1 MRRLLVWL
9 LVVSAALASP
19 LVAPEA
25 KPKLGPDAVPI
36 TREAGYL
43 RAAPAP
49 DYWKLS
55 SFYVPQFTSS
65 AGSVAS
71 VAMAVNFA
79 RGLPEDS
86 DDPIVTQ
93 KALLEKVADAA
104 WTAKGAEGGDGVT
117 FAEFLNVLGASLETY
132 GIHGYGIEIIRP
144 RAADAGALAKLRTAL
159 AANEASDHD
168 LILMYFDQ
176 GVLTGDWDGPH
187 ISPIGAYDRSTHR
200 ALIMDVDRE
209 WYVPYW
215 SPDTKLLEAML
226 KPAPADQGPLAG
238 ETGGLIWLKLG
249 AARLN

>member
-1 MRRLLVWL
+1 
-9 LVVSAALASP
+9 
-19 LVAPEA
+19 
-25 KPKLGPDAVPI
+25 
-36 TREAGYL
+36 
-43 RAAPAP
+43 
-49 DYWKLS
+49 
-55 SFYVPQFTSS
+55 VPQFTSG
-65 AGSVAS
+65 ACSVAS

-86 DDPIVTQ
+86 EEPIVTQ

-117 FAEFLNVLGASLETY
+117 FAEFLNVLEASLETY

-144 RAADAGALAKLRTAL
+144 RAADTEALARMRTAL
-159 AANEASDHD
+159 AANEASGDD
-168 LILMYFDQ
+168 LILMYFNQ

-215 SPDTKLLEAML
+215 SPDTRLLEAML